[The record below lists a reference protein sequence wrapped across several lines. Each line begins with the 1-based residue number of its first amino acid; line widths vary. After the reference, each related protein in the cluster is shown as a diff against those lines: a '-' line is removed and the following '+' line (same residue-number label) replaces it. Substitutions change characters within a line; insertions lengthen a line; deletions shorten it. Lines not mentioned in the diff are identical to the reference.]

1 MNIPPSNTIV
11 GGNGT
16 NSSNAINM
24 NANSSVVSMNSN
36 VTSSSANMVI
46 SDGSSVMVQTL
57 GNNVPPISDN
67 TMHDTNSNM
76 MDNNTTISNTSNNMS
91 LTNTYAGQTQS
102 KPPPTQMGP
111 PRVMPNGSH
120 PQQSQLDQT
129 PGKNISKPQ
138 IPPHPNSTQSQGTF
152 DQCSHPSQPYG
163 THNSSASTSNSIS
176 RTVSQNAPGAQG
188 YPPNTTLG
196 VQNNKHVT
204 IVMPHQQQGNG
215 SNNANTEHNRGSN
228 LTSVGNG
235 QQTQAPVNPPSGNG
249 GSRSTS
255 NGSGGE
261 QTISYSAERIIG
273 NGSFGVVFQATEVET
288 GGIVAI
294 KKVLQDK
301 RFKNRELQ
309 IMRQL
314 VKEPHPNIV
323 LLKQCFY
330 SNGEKSDELYLN
342 LVLEFVQ
349 ETVYSVAR
357 SYSKA
362 KQSLPILYVKLYVY
376 QLGRALAHIHG
387 LGICHRDIK
396 PQNLLVDPETHIL
409 KLCDFGSAKF
419 LVKGEPNVAY
429 ICSRY
434 YRAPELIFGSTH
446 YTTAIDLWSEGCVAA
461 ELLMG
466 QPLFPGES
474 GVDQLVEI
482 IRILG
487 TPTREE
493 IRAMNSNYT
502 EFKFP
507 QIKAQPWNKIFRS
520 RVPAEAV
527 DVVSKMLAY
536 APERRIKPLESCA
549 HPFFHELRDPS
560 ITLPNGRN
568 LPHTLFDFTEYEQRV
583 MNTSRN
589 MMPVSSVASSTINSN
604 STSGLKNP
612 QQQVVQMPQTSTSQ
626 NTQGLPVGTE
636 TQIDMQSFPPQSQ
649 TSQILPGQLSST
661 QQRGVSETSNTQ
673 NQTNTSDI
681 PTSST
686 I

>member
-1 MNIPPSNTIV
+1 MG
-11 GGNGT
+11 GGNAT
-16 NSSNAINM
+16 TSSNM
-24 NANSSVVSMNSN
+24 NTNASVVSMTSN
-36 VTSSSANMVI
+36 ISSSSANMVI
-46 SDGSSVMVQTL
+46 SDGSSLT
-57 GNNVPPISDN
+57 GPPMGKTVAPPGDQ
-67 TMHDTNSNM
+67 MHDTNSNM
-76 MDNNTTISNTSNNMS
+76 MDNTTISNMSNNMS
-91 LTNTYAGQTQS
+91 LTNTYVSQVPSKQVHTQRNIPGQN
-102 KPPPTQMGP
+102 MGP
-111 PRVMPNGSH
+111 PKVVPNSSH
-120 PQQSQLDQT
+120 LQQQSHSDHT
-129 PGKNISKPQ
+129 PGKNISKQQPQ
-138 IPPHPNSTQSQGTF
+138 GNFNQYVQPPQQ
-152 DQCSHPSQPYG
+152 YG
-163 THNSSASTSNSIS
+163 THNTSVSSSNAIS
-176 RTVSQNAPGAQG
+176 RTTSQNGPGPQG
-188 YPPNTTLG
+188 HPPNANVG
-196 VQNNKHVT
+196 MNSNKPIINAMT
-204 IVMPHQQQGNG
+204 QQQQANG
-215 SNNANTEHNRGSN
+215 PSNASQDQQK
-228 LTSVGNG
+228 TSSQNPVSHGHQG
-235 QQTQAPVNPPSGNG
+235 QAPVNPPSSSTA
-249 GSRSTS
+249 GSGSGASTS
-255 NGSGGE
+255 NGGGGE

-288 GGIVAI
+288 GSIVAI

-314 VKEPHPNIV
+314 VKQPHPNIV

-362 KQSLPILYVKLYVY
+362 KQSLPILYVKLYIY

-396 PQNLLVDPETHIL
+396 PQNLLVDPQTHIL

-507 QIKAQPWNKIFRS
+507 QIKAQPWSKIFRS
-520 RVPAEAV
+520 RVPTEAV

-536 APERRIKPLESCA
+536 TPERRIKPLESCS

-583 MNTSRN
+583 MNSSR
-589 MMPVSSVASSTINSN
+589 MPVSSGTSSTNFS
-604 STSGLKNP
+604 SGGNNPSISGMKNP
-612 QQQVVQMPQTSTSQ
+612 QQQVAPASQTSTSQ
-626 NTQGLPVGTE
+626 NVTGTPIGSE
-636 TQIDMQSFPPQSQ
+636 TQTSIQSFPPQSHPTQ
-649 TSQILPGQLSST
+649 VPQGQLQST
-661 QQRGVSETSNTQ
+661 QQRSSSETSSTQ
-673 NQTNTSDI
+673 KQ
-681 PTSST
+681 SST
-686 I
+686 SEIITPSNI